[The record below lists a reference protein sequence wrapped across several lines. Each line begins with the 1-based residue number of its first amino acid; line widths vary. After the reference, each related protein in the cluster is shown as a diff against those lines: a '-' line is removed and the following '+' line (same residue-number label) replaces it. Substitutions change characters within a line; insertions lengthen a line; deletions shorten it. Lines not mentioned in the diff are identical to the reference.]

1 MGLLTGV
8 WTWLTRHVL
17 ADTRLG
23 TANGY
28 VVVDV
33 ESERARRDAIHLL
46 ADGNTWDDR
55 IRWIA
60 DTNEHDWIVIRND
73 PAADEQEVI
82 HAIAG
87 TDGDAKAL
95 ADRLDLPAFR
105 SPVDALH
112 ELEDAPDRIYAWEV
126 ESEARAR
133 SLLDALDA
141 HGVEDMDALHVVL
154 TDKEELARL
163 THDEIRTYVDAG
175 VEA

>member
-1 MGLLTGV
+1 MGLFTGV
-8 WTWLTRHVL
+8 WTWLTRRVL

-23 TANGY
+23 AANGY
-28 VVVDV
+28 VVVKADT
-33 ESERARRDAIHLL
+33 EREAIHAL
-46 ADGNTWDDR
+46 
-55 IRWIA
+55 
-60 DTNEHDWIVIRND
+60 
-73 PAADEQEVI
+73 
-82 HAIAG
+82 AG
-87 TDGDAKAL
+87 TDGDAEAL

-175 VEA
+175 VDA